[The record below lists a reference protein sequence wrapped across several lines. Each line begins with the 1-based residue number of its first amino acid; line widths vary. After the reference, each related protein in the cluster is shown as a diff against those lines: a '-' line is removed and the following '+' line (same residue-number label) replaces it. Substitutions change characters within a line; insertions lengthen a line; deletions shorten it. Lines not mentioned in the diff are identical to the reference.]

1 MEKEMNAKQPAVLV
15 AIAEDTSQLEA
26 VGASLAELSRLLD
39 TAGGETFA
47 TLVQTK
53 DRLDPK
59 TCIGSGKVLEL
70 KALCH
75 DNDVHLAV
83 FDFELSPS
91 QIRNLEDAL
100 EDVEVIDRSMLI
112 LDIFALHATTAEG
125 KLQVELAQLKYTAP
139 RLVGKGL
146 ALSRQEGRIGTR
158 GPGESKL
165 ETDRRHL
172 KERLYSLE
180 RQLKEIEQKRLV
192 MRASRDKSGVPKVG
206 IVGYTNAGKSTL
218 LNALT
223 DAGVLSEDKLFATL
237 DATTRRMTLPN
248 GEHILLTDT
257 VGFIRKLPH
266 HLIRAFKSTLD
277 EVTYSDILL
286 VVSDAGDPELDEHLA
301 VTRALIEELGAGDK
315 PIIYVYNKCDLLD
328 SWPSAD
334 YEDERSVFV
343 SATTGKG
350 LDRFCATLEKVIA
363 ETKRVVELLIPY
375 AEQGKVSQLYKVA
388 QVISAE
394 YLDEGVLVSARMD
407 AKALGQYAEYLR

>member
-1 MEKEMNAKQPAVLV
+1 MEKEIKAKQPAVLV
-15 AIAEDTSQLEA
+15 AIAEDTSEFKA
-26 VGASLAELSRLLD
+26 VEQSLAELSRLLD

-47 TLVQTK
+47 TVIQTK
-53 DRLDPK
+53 CKMDPK
-59 TCIGSGKVLEL
+59 SCIGSGKAQEI
-70 KALCH
+70 KALCKE
-75 DNDVHLAV
+75 NDIHLAI

-91 QIRNLEDAL
+91 QIRNLEDVF
-100 EDVEVIDRSMLI
+100 EDVDVIDRSMLI
-112 LDIFALHATTAEG
+112 LDIFALHATSAEG

-172 KERLYSLE
+172 KERLYALE
-180 RQLKEIEQKRLV
+180 KQLKELEQKRLV
-192 MRASRDKSGVPKVG
+192 MRASRDKSGIPKVG

-248 GEHILLTDT
+248 GENILLTDT

-266 HLIRAFKSTLD
+266 HLIKSTLD

-286 VVSDAGDPELDEHLA
+286 VVADAGDPELDEHLA
-301 VTRALIEELGAGDK
+301 VTRELISELGAGEK
-315 PIIYVYNKCDLLD
+315 PVIYVYNKCDLLQQ
-328 SWPSAD
+328 WPD
-334 YEDERSVFV
+334 TNLENSVFV
-343 SATTGKG
+343 SAATGKG
-350 LDRFCATLEKVIA
+350 LDSFSRTLEKVIA
-363 ETKRVVELLIPY
+363 ENKRVEELLIPY
-375 AEQGKVSQLYKVA
+375 ADQSKLSQLYAVA
-388 QVISAE
+388 QIIS
-394 YLDEGVLVSARMD
+394 V
-407 AKALGQYAEYLR
+407 

>member
-1 MEKEMNAKQPAVLV
+1 MEKELKAKQKAVLV
-15 AIAEDTSQLEA
+15 AIAEDSSELEA
-26 VGASLAELSRLLD
+26 VRASLAELSRLLD

-47 TLVQTK
+47 TVIQTK
-53 DRLDPK
+53 DKMDPK
-59 TCIGSGKVLEL
+59 TCIGSGKVLEV
-70 KALCH
+70 KSLCQA
-75 DNDVHLAV
+75 NDIHLAV

-91 QIRNLEDAL
+91 QIRNLEDVL

-112 LDIFALHATTAEG
+112 LDIFALHATSAEG

-139 RLVGKGL
+139 RLVGKGV

-172 KERLYSLE
+172 KERLYALE

-286 VVSDAGDPELDEHLA
+286 VVSDAADPELDEHLA
-301 VTRALIEELGAGDK
+301 VTRELISDIGAADK
-315 PIIYVYNKCDLLD
+315 PIIYVYNKCDTLET
-328 SWPSAD
+328 WPESFH
-334 YEDERSVFV
+334 EDTNSVFV
-343 SATTGKG
+343 SAKTGKG
-350 LDRFCATLEKVIA
+350 IDRFSALLEKVIA
-363 ETKRVVELLIPY
+363 ENKRIVELLIPY
-375 AEQGKVSQLYKVA
+375 AEQGKVNQLYQVA
-388 QVISAE
+388 QVIETE
-394 YLDEGVLVSARMD
+394 YLDEGVLVTARVD
-407 AKALGQYAEYLR
+407 AKALGQYAKYMR